1 MDKIVLRVRILMVL
15 ILFLIVMNCFI
26 GWELLCMKKAL
37 NSAEV
42 KQGGVMRVL

>member
-1 MDKIVLRVRILMVL
+1 MDKTALRERILIVLVL
-15 ILFLIVMNCFI
+15 SLTVMNCFI